1 MLSETTPVTPY
12 EFIARACRPWVE
24 AKRTGKMIVNWRSGR
39 PMDVEHQHREWLD
52 QEPKSAR
59 RAQVPVCPACGEE
72 MTAYDS
78 GTAFRCEA
86 CGVKRT
92 AAQLKVV

>member
-1 MLSETTPVTPY
+1 MTPY

>member
-1 MLSETTPVTPY
+1 MTPY

-24 AKRTGKMIVNWRSGR
+24 AKRTGKMIVNWRAGR

-52 QEPKSAR
+52 QEPKTAR
-59 RAQVPVCPACGEE
+59 GAKVPLCPACGQE
-72 MTAYDS
+72 MVPRDS
-78 GTAFRCEA
+78 GSLWACEA

-92 AAQLKVV
+92 QAQLKAVT